1 MLIRNQHRAS
11 FGASLAV
18 CLRCAQVGTA
28 LWTARRSLLGPRVA
42 RPLNNGV
49 GPRVAFT
56 RFVTDSDRCALIRCW
71 LGQIRGEAPSDFPSR
86 IAMQGAKGRTAL
98 TGRSYPEGTLPSPT
112 ALLPVATPVSVHSCR
127 GDADAH
133 PPVE

>member
-1 MLIRNQHRAS
+1 MLIRNQRPAS
-11 FGASLAV
+11 SGASLAV

-86 IAMQGAKGRTAL
+86 IGHAGR
-98 TGRSYPEGTLPSPT
+98 EGTHGVDGTFLSGRNPAVPDCAPPGRHSGLGPFLPW
-112 ALLPVATPVSVHSCR
+112 R
-127 GDADAH
+127 R
-133 PPVE
+133 